1 MISLLIYV
9 LIMCIVLALAWWILT
24 MLPLPDP
31 AKRIVTV
38 VLVVIFV
45 IALIYLLLPL
55 AGTAPHWRLN

>member
-9 LIMCIVLALAWWILT
+9 LIMCIVLALVWWILT

-31 AKRIVTV
+31 AKQIVTV